1 MESNEIQNEAGVIT
15 RTIAKWMQDFLS
27 GLGVPEQWIEY
38 TKLLVLLILVV
49 IIAVGLQ
56 FLLRKALIFILHR
69 AGNIS
74 KLNFF
79 GYTIKNRLPHYLALV
94 GPYSL
99 VRGTIPV
106 MFYDFPSLISPMT
119 KIVDIYFVFMVIKII
134 MSVIKSFG
142 DVLQERPAFRNKPMT
157 SYFQVINIILFIFG
171 AVVVYSIITGESAV
185 KFFAAMG
192 AASAILMLLFQDSI
206 KGLAGSIQV
215 TTNNMVEIGDWI
227 TMNKYG
233 ADGDVMEINLTTVKI
248 RNFDKTI
255 TTVPTYALISDSFQ
269 NWRGMKESGG
279 RRFKRALNIKH
290 DTIRFL
296 TDEELEKFRKI
307 DGLKEYI
314 NAKEKEYAERNKGI
328 KSEGLLN
335 KHRIT
340 NTDLFIQYGMYY
352 LRQHP
357 KIENGLTLLVR
368 QLAPTTQGLP
378 IEFYTFT
385 NTTVWAE
392 YEIILAEVV
401 SHMISV
407 VKEFGLV
414 IYEESAGSDIYD
426 VYLKEDTRRSVSLE
440 KS

>member
-1 MESNEIQNEAGVIT
+1 MNEQELQTEAGT
-15 RTIAKWMQDFLS
+15 LAKSIAEWMQNFLS
-27 GLGVPEQWIEY
+27 NLGIAEQWIEY
-38 TKLLVLLILVV
+38 TKLLVLFIFVV
-49 IIAVGLQ
+49 AIAVGLQ
-56 FLLRKALIFILHR
+56 FLLRKLFIFVFHR
-69 AGNIS
+69 AAKITRLS
-74 KLNFF
+74 FF
-79 GYTIKNRLPHYLALV
+79 DYTIKNRLPHYLALI

-106 MFYDFPSLISPMT
+106 MFFDFPAFISPLT

-134 MSVIKSFG
+134 MSIIKSLG
-142 DVLQERPAFRNKPMT
+142 DVLQERPAFHNKPMT
-157 SYFQVINIILFIFG
+157 SYFQVIQIILFIFG
-171 AVVVYSIITGESAV
+171 AVVVYSIVTGESAV

-296 TDEELEKFRKI
+296 SDDELDKFKKI
-307 DGLKEYI
+307 DGLDDYIKLKEI
-314 NAKEKEYAERNKGI
+314 EYSQRNKEV
-328 KSEGLLN
+328 KNEGLLN
-335 KHRIT
+335 KHRVT
-340 NTDLFIQYGMYY
+340 NADLFMQYGMYY

-357 KIENGLTLLVR
+357 RIDNNLTLLVR
-368 QLAPTTQGLP
+368 QLSPTSQGLP

-401 SHMISV
+401 NHMISV
-407 VKEFGLV
+407 IHEFGLA
-414 IYEESAGSDIYD
+414 IYEESAGSDVYD
-426 VYLKEDTRRSVSLE
+426 VYLKEDNRQSISN
-440 KS
+440 KN